1 MDEKFKF
8 IFSTV
13 MGIIVLLIVIATEIK
28 LRNEKIINVKTVFI
42 VIALL
47 GFIMCCMGK
56 AVQVNGWANP
66 IVIICILLGIVT
78 LLLVVLFLAGR
89 LNIDDKTAFRLL
101 YSIIILKWGLTTVH
115 HIIKIVQ
122 LPPIHH

>member
-28 LRNEKIINVKTVFI
+28 LRNEKIINVKNVFI

-56 AVQVNGWANP
+56 AVQANGWANP

-78 LLLVVLFLAGR
+78 LLLVVLFLTGR
-89 LNIDDKTAFRLL
+89 LNINDKTAFRLL

-122 LPPIHH
+122 LPSIHH

>member
-1 MDEKFKF
+1 MNEKFKL

-13 MGIIVLLIVIATEIK
+13 MGIIVLSIVIATEIK
-28 LRNEKIINVKTVFI
+28 IRNQKIINLKTVFI

-56 AVQVNGWANP
+56 AVQEKGWANP

-78 LLLVVLFLAGR
+78 LLL
-89 LNIDDKTAFRLL
+89 IDM
-101 YSIIILKWGLTTVH
+101 
-115 HIIKIVQ
+115 
-122 LPPIHH
+122 